1 MEQEMTTRI
10 TALSAPTRKRKAV
23 DQTAAKITK
32 VTKKRAVVVSVG
44 SPKVDAQPTTSAQT
58 TSPVAPATTCIA
70 ATPTSATT
78 TSRQVTPTNA
88 TPRTSRQTT
97 QTNATD
103 TTRPATPAIATDTR
117 PATPAIA
124 TDTRP
129 ATPDIATDM
138 RPATPAISTPII
150 TRPTPARRVSATM
163 EPGSVAHIRVLLNR
177 MEAYM
182 ADQTRA
188 MISMG
193 KRLTKLEA
201 AVERLEVLL
210 ASRQPL
216 QPLHPLQPILPDPDQ
231 ENQMP

>member
-10 TALSAPTRKRKAV
+10 TTLSSRTRKRKAV
-23 DQTAAKITK
+23 AKITK
-32 VTKKRAVVVSVG
+32 VTKKRAVLVSVG
-44 SPKVDAQPTTSAQT
+44 SPRDDPQPTTSAQT

-70 ATPTSATT
+70 AMPTSATT
-78 TSRQVTPTNA
+78 TSRQAKPTNT

-97 QTNATD
+97 PTNATD
-103 TTRPATPAIATDTR
+103 TTRPATPAITMDTRPATPAIATDTR

-129 ATPDIATDM
+129 ATP
-138 RPATPAISTPII
+138 AISRPII
-150 TRPTPARRVSATM
+150 TRPTSARRVSATM
-163 EPGSVAHIRVLLNR
+163 EPGSVAHILVLLNR

-182 ADQTRA
+182 ADQARA

-201 AVERLEVLL
+201 AVERFEVLL

-216 QPLHPLQPILPDPDQ
+216 QPL
-231 ENQMP
+231 